1 MPTAIAPT
9 SGRVLSKVF
18 IAVMKPSF
26 DRYDSSPPSKFSS
39 GTRQSSSTSSA
50 VSLARR
56 PIFSSILPTS
66 KPGVPFSTTKARCP
80 ARPRAG
86 SIVAK
91 ITVQIA
97 RPPLVM

>member
-1 MPTAIAPT
+1 MPQAMAAT

-26 DRYDSSPPSKFSS
+26 DAYFSSPPSRLSA

-56 PIFSSILPTS
+56 PIFSSILPTK
-66 KPGVPFSTTKARCP
+66 KPGVPFSTTNARCP
-80 ARPRAG
+80 ARPSVG
-86 SIVAK
+86 STVAK
-91 ITVQIA
+91 ITVHAA
-97 RPPLVM
+97 RAPFVM